1 MANTLTPTDV
11 YGIVN
16 AMSQEMYGSNATI
29 TAMNTSTFVT
39 VGENM
44 LRTGYENTVGALSA
58 VIGRNIIAARPY
70 RGKFRIIMR
79 VPQEFGLITRKISF
93 YSTSLEESTDW
104 NTDLNPAQLVD
115 GASIDPWTIT
125 KTYPL
130 EINFAGLK
138 VTQKNYTVWRYQL
151 KQAFQSEAQFSSFVS
166 GLLVQIA
173 NDLEVMMDAEN
184 RLQVINAIGA
194 TLNVGA
200 PRQKVNLVTEYNN
213 FYGTSKTVAD
223 LLGADYES
231 FIKFFVMRLKGDME
245 LMSEYNELFH
255 IYPAKNDDG
264 GNALVLNRHTPAEAR
279 RLLLYMPRIRQAEA
293 TVFPSLFDTSY
304 LRLENFEPVEYW
316 QNPNVPEAVSVTP
329 NQLDVSTGQ
338 SATGSAVAVD
348 HVLAV
353 LFDRDALATSVHVE
367 DVLTSPVNNKGSYY
381 NVTYHWGKDHLF
393 DQTENMIVYYLAD
406 SGNSEGQ

>member
-1 MANTLTPTDV
+1 MANKLTPTDV

-16 AMSQEMYGSNATI
+16 AMSQEIYGSNATL

-79 VPQEFGLITRKISF
+79 VPREFGLITRKINF
-93 YSTSLEESTDW
+93 YSTALEESTDW

-115 GASIDPWTIT
+115 GASIDPWVIT

-194 TLNVGA
+194 TYNVGA
-200 PRQKVNLVTEYNN
+200 ARQKVNLVTEYNA

-338 SATGSAVAVD
+338 SATGSAVALD

-393 DQTENMIVYYLAD
+393 DQTENMVIYYLAD
-406 SGNSEGQ
+406 AGGNNQ